1 MPRELKQLKKN
12 FPQLPKSEI
21 FQAIRIIR
29 NSIDLKNDEKETAE
43 FAETLFLL
51 LGHFNETD
59 DYNSERII
67 LNQLVEVAWW
77 AQDELIIID
86 FLAQGISKVLL
97 DSYSTRGEDRTNLFS
112 DFVDIIARFPE
123 NRKIYSAIS
132 TAAIELIKWGTD
144 KEIIKILEI
153 MNQKSAVFPLVESI
167 QILDAKVFM
176 SILFYLEEQNCK
188 TIKFIYNQF
197 SSFAISNFEEEQN
210 GDTVRIS
217 TVLLGEEIN
226 EILQEG
232 AINAIINMAR
242 VNSKNE
248 CEECLLGIRRVI
260 QDSEYLLRKDGKE
273 FFRDIYRL
281 SYTLDQYKLWE
292 HFLDLQLIKDLK
304 LERDN
309 DEKYHMAVKKL
320 FTIQKTMR
328 IEEYDSLK
336 SGRRGLKLAY
346 DLEDL
351 NDLELIITEIAKQK
365 SHELQPVSLVAE
377 IDAVIDDD
385 EQLKE
390 HLREIGEI
398 PQDRQ
403 SLDEIQDQ
411 ITKSDDVTVPA
422 TKENKIEEQ
431 IEFLRQLEMKNNR
444 YLMNQMVHAKGL
456 ILAVG
461 MFGFYSPTLNITPE
475 EILSHFESICEQMMI
490 IELIEPLVR
499 AVTLRAAR
507 FDHHAANIL
516 LELLNSKGH
525 KFLTKHYK
533 LYSFVDNLV
542 RLISYL
548 GRTGKKEVLIKIK
561 SELEEANRI
570 SLNDETIPLKIAR
583 AINEAILS
591 YSAEDELQ
599 KIELL
604 ELVRELAKRHSY
616 NSDLQVKYVEG
627 LNFLILDSGFS
638 DIKLTVKL
646 VDELIDFAR
655 SYRNNQQIEEKAAL
669 GILWGLALSKINN
682 QTSKLD
688 SFKKEI
694 DFIASNYPESSYL
707 RKIQVF
713 LTIILSAFS

>member
-1 MPRELKQLKKN
+1 MPRELKLLRKN
-12 FPQLPKSEI
+12 YSEIQKNEI
-21 FQAIRIIR
+21 FQAIRSIR
-29 NSIDLKNDEKETAE
+29 NNIDLKSDEKETVE
-43 FAETLFLL
+43 FAELLFLL
-51 LGHFNETD
+51 LEHFNKTS
-59 DYNSERII
+59 DYNSARII

-77 AQDELIIID
+77 AQEELTIID
-86 FLAQGISKVLL
+86 FLSQGIYKILM
-97 DSYSTRGEDRTNLFS
+97 DSNSARGEDRTNLFS
-112 DFVDIIARFPE
+112 DFIDIIARFPE

-132 TAAIELIKWGTD
+132 RAAIELIKWGTD

-188 TIKFIYNQF
+188 TIKFIYNKF
-197 SSFAISNFEEEQN
+197 SSFAISNFEEEQD
-210 GDTVRIS
+210 GGTARIS
-217 TVLLGEEIN
+217 TVLLGEEVN

-281 SYTLDQYKLWE
+281 SYTLDQYKLWD

-304 LERDN
+304 IERDN
-309 DEKYHMAVKKL
+309 DEKYHMAEKKL

-336 SGRRGLKLAY
+336 SRRRGLRLAY

-351 NDLELIITEIAKQK
+351 NDLEMIITEITKQK
-365 SHELQPVSLVAE
+365 LPELQPVNLVAE
-377 IDAVIDDD
+377 IDAIIDDD
-385 EQLKE
+385 ELLKE

-398 PQDRQ
+398 PQNRQ
-403 SLDEIQDQ
+403 SLDEMQDQ

-422 TKENKIEEQ
+422 TKEDKIEEQ
-431 IEFLRQLEMKNNR
+431 IEFLRQLELENDR
-444 YLMNQMVHAKGL
+444 YLMNQMAHAKGL
-456 ILAVG
+456 ILAAG

-475 EILSHFESICEQMMI
+475 EILSHLENICEQNMI
-490 IELIEPLVR
+490 IELVEPLVR

-516 LELLNSKGH
+516 LELLNSKGQ

-533 LYSFVDNLV
+533 LYNFIDNLV

-561 SELEEANRI
+561 SELEEANRL
-570 SLNDETIPLKIAR
+570 SLDDETIPLKIAR

-616 NSDLQVKYVEG
+616 NSDLQVKFVEG

-638 DIKLTVKL
+638 DIKITIPLIE
-646 VDELIDFAR
+646 ELIEFAR

-669 GILWGLALSKINN
+669 GILWGIALAKINN
-682 QTSKLD
+682 QTGKLD
-688 SFKKEI
+688 SYRKEI
-694 DFIASNYPESSYL
+694 DFISSNYPESNYL
-707 RKIQVF
+707 RKIQA
-713 LTIILSAFS
+713 LTDVILK

>member
-1 MPRELKQLKKN
+1 
-12 FPQLPKSEI
+12 
-21 FQAIRIIR
+21 
-29 NSIDLKNDEKETAE
+29 
-43 FAETLFLL
+43 
-51 LGHFNETD
+51 
-59 DYNSERII
+59 
-67 LNQLVEVAWW
+67 
-77 AQDELIIID
+77 
-86 FLAQGISKVLL
+86 
-97 DSYSTRGEDRTNLFS
+97 
-112 DFVDIIARFPE
+112 
-123 NRKIYSAIS
+123 
-132 TAAIELIKWGTD
+132 
-144 KEIIKILEI
+144 
-153 MNQKSAVFPLVESI
+153 
-167 QILDAKVFM
+167 
-176 SILFYLEEQNCK
+176 
-188 TIKFIYNQF
+188 
-197 SSFAISNFEEEQN
+197 
-210 GDTVRIS
+210 
-217 TVLLGEEIN
+217 
-226 EILQEG
+226 
-232 AINAIINMAR
+232 
-242 VNSKNE
+242 
-248 CEECLLGIRRVI
+248 
-260 QDSEYLLRKDGKE
+260 
-273 FFRDIYRL
+273 
-281 SYTLDQYKLWE
+281 
-292 HFLDLQLIKDLK
+292 
-304 LERDN
+304 
-309 DEKYHMAVKKL
+309 
-320 FTIQKTMR
+320 MR

-365 SHELQPVSLVAE
+365 SPELQPVSLVAE

-507 FDHHAANIL
+507 FDHHAVNIL

-533 LYSFVDNLV
+533 LYNFVDNLV

-548 GRTGKKEVLIKIK
+548 GRIGKKEVLIKIK

-583 AINEAILS
+583 SINEAILS

-616 NSDLQVKYVEG
+616 NSDLQVKYVKG

-682 QTSKLD
+682 QTNKLD

-707 RKIQVF
+707 RKIQA
-713 LTIILSAFS
+713 LTDVTLN

>member
-1 MPRELKQLKKN
+1 MSRELKQLKKN
-12 FPQLPKSEI
+12 FSQLLKNEI

-29 NSIDLKNDEKETAE
+29 NSIDLKSDEKEAGE
-43 FAETLFLL
+43 FAEILFLL
-51 LGHFNETD
+51 LEHFNKKG
-59 DYNSERII
+59 DYNSQRII

-77 AQDELIIID
+77 AQEEVIIID
-86 FLAQGISKVLL
+86 YLAQGISKVLI

-197 SSFAISNFEEEQN
+197 SSFAISNFEEERN
-210 GDTVRIS
+210 GETARIS
-217 TVLLGEEIN
+217 TVLLGEEVN

-248 CEECLLGIRRVI
+248 CEECILGIRRVI

-281 SYTLDQYKLWE
+281 SYTLDQFKLWD

-304 LERDN
+304 LERDT
-309 DEKYHMAVKKL
+309 DEKYHMAEKKL

-336 SGRRGLKLAY
+336 SGRRGLKLAF
-346 DLEDL
+346 DLEDQ
-351 NDLELIITEIAKQK
+351 NDLEMLISEITKQK
-365 SHELQPVSLVAE
+365 SPELQPVSLVAE
-377 IDAVIDDD
+377 VDAIIDYD

-390 HLREIGEI
+390 HLRATGEI

-411 ITKSDDVTVPA
+411 ITKSDDVTVSA

-431 IEFLRQLEMKNNR
+431 IEFIRQLELENDR
-444 YLMNQMVHAKGL
+444 YLMNQMVHAKAL

-461 MFGFYSPTLNITPE
+461 MFGFYSPILNITPE
-475 EILSHFESICEQMMI
+475 EILSHFGNICEQKMMI
-490 IELIEPLVR
+490 ELVEPLVR

-507 FDHHAANIL
+507 FDHHAVNIL
-516 LELLNSKGH
+516 LELLNSKGQ

-533 LYSFVDNLV
+533 LYNFVDNLV

-570 SLNDETIPLKIAR
+570 SLDDETIPIKIAR
-583 AINEAILS
+583 AINEGILS
-591 YSAEDELQ
+591 YSAEDEQQ

-604 ELVRELAKRHSY
+604 VLVRELAKRHSY
-616 NSDLQVKYVEG
+616 SSDLQVKFVEG
-627 LNFLILDSGFS
+627 INFLILDSGFS
-638 DIKLTVKL
+638 EIKVTIQLIE
-646 VDELIDFAR
+646 ELIEFAR

-669 GILWGLALSKINN
+669 GILWGIALAKINN

-688 SFKKEI
+688 SYNKEI
-694 DFIASNYPESSYL
+694 DFIASNYPESNYL
-707 RKIQVF
+707 RKIQA
-713 LTIILSAFS
+713 LANDILKN

>member
-21 FQAIRIIR
+21 FQTILVIR
-29 NSIDLKNDEKETAE
+29 NSIDLKSDEKETAE

-51 LGHFNETD
+51 LEHFNKID

-67 LNQLVEVAWW
+67 LNQMVEVAWW
-77 AQDELIIID
+77 VQEEVRIID
-86 FLAQGISKVLL
+86 FLAQGISKVLI

-112 DFVDIIARFPE
+112 DYIDIIAKFPE

-153 MNQKSAVFPLVESI
+153 MNQKSAIFPLVESI
-167 QILDAKVFM
+167 QMLDAKVFM

-188 TIKFIYNQF
+188 TIKFIYNKF
-197 SSFAISNFEEEQN
+197 SSFAISNFEEEHD
-210 GDTVRIS
+210 GGTARIS
-217 TVLLGEEIN
+217 TVLLGEEVN

-248 CEECLLGIRRVI
+248 CEDCLLGIRRVI

-281 SYTLDQYKLWE
+281 SYTLDQYKLWD

-309 DEKYHMAVKKL
+309 DEKYQMAEKKL

-336 SGRRGLKLAY
+336 SGRRGLRLAY
-346 DLEDL
+346 NLEDL
-351 NDLELIITEIAKQK
+351 NDLEIIITEITKQK
-365 SHELQPVSLVAE
+365 IPELQPVSLVAE
-377 IDAVIDDD
+377 IDAIIDDD
-385 EQLKE
+385 ELLKE

-422 TKENKIEEQ
+422 TKEDKIKEE
-431 IEFLRQLEMKNNR
+431 IEFLRQLELDNDR
-444 YLMNQMVHAKGL
+444 YLMNQMAHAKGL
-456 ILAVG
+456 ILTVG
-461 MFGFYSPTLNITPE
+461 MFGFFSPTLNITPE
-475 EILSHFESICEQMMI
+475 EILSHFENICEQNMI
-490 IELIEPLVR
+490 IELVEPLVR

-516 LELLNSKGH
+516 LELLNSKGQ

-533 LYSFVDNLV
+533 LYNFIDNLV

-561 SELEEANRI
+561 SELDEANRL
-570 SLNDETIPLKIAR
+570 SLDDEIIPFKIAR

-591 YSAEDELQ
+591 YSAEDKLQ

-616 NSDLQVKYVEG
+616 NSDLQVKFVES

-638 DIKLTVKL
+638 DIKITIPLIE
-646 VDELIDFAR
+646 ELIEFAR

-669 GILWGLALSKINN
+669 GILWGIALAKINN
-682 QTSKLD
+682 QTNKLD

-694 DFIASNYPESSYL
+694 DFIASNYPESNYL
-707 RKIQVF
+707 RKIQA
-713 LTIILSAFS
+713 LTDVALK

>member
-1 MPRELKQLKKN
+1 MPRELKLLRKN
-12 FPQLPKSEI
+12 YSEIQKNEI
-21 FQAIRIIR
+21 FQAIRSIR
-29 NSIDLKNDEKETAE
+29 NNIDLKSDEKETVE
-43 FAETLFLL
+43 FAELLFLL
-51 LGHFNETD
+51 LEHFNKTS
-59 DYNSERII
+59 DYNSARII

-77 AQDELIIID
+77 AQEELTIID
-86 FLAQGISKVLL
+86 FLSQGIYKILM
-97 DSYSTRGEDRTNLFS
+97 DSNSARGEDRTNLFS
-112 DFVDIIARFPE
+112 DFIDIIARFPE

-132 TAAIELIKWGTD
+132 RAAIELIKWGTD

-188 TIKFIYNQF
+188 TIKFIYNKF
-197 SSFAISNFEEEQN
+197 SSFAISNFEEEQD
-210 GDTVRIS
+210 GGTARIS
-217 TVLLGEEIN
+217 TVLLGEEVN

-281 SYTLDQYKLWE
+281 SYTLDQYKLWD

-304 LERDN
+304 IERDN
-309 DEKYHMAVKKL
+309 DEKYHMAEKKL

-336 SGRRGLKLAY
+336 SRRRGLRLAY

-351 NDLELIITEIAKQK
+351 NDLEMIITEITKQK
-365 SHELQPVSLVAE
+365 LPELQPVNLVAE
-377 IDAVIDDD
+377 IDAIIDDD
-385 EQLKE
+385 ELLKE

-398 PQDRQ
+398 PQNRQ
-403 SLDEIQDQ
+403 SLDEMQDQ

-422 TKENKIEEQ
+422 TKEDKIEEQ
-431 IEFLRQLEMKNNR
+431 IEFLRQLELENDR
-444 YLMNQMVHAKGL
+444 YLMNQMAHAKGL
-456 ILAVG
+456 ILAAG

-475 EILSHFESICEQMMI
+475 EILSHLENICEQNMI
-490 IELIEPLVR
+490 IELVEPLVR

-516 LELLNSKGH
+516 LELLNSKGQ

-533 LYSFVDNLV
+533 LYNFIDNLV

-561 SELEEANRI
+561 SELEEANRL
-570 SLNDETIPLKIAR
+570 SLDDETIPLKIAR

-616 NSDLQVKYVEG
+616 NSDLQVKFVEG

-638 DIKLTVKL
+638 DIKITIPLIE
-646 VDELIDFAR
+646 ELIEFAR

-669 GILWGLALSKINN
+669 GILWGIALAKINN
-682 QTSKLD
+682 QTGKLD
-688 SFKKEI
+688 SYKKEI
-694 DFIASNYPESSYL
+694 DFISSNYPESNYL
-707 RKIQVF
+707 RKIQA
-713 LTIILSAFS
+713 LTDVILK